1 MVNIWKCLAECNRTL
16 HLSKTRFWKISPAEK
31 KSLAITRWR
40 SSLKVDKKETK
51 TIIEQRWKQMN
62 TSRNKWK
69 IRQYTNNREM
79 CETMFSSQT
88 RQNVHISTPPSPP
101 CPFQRE
107 YNGSLKNRK
116 DGIVFPVLK
125 VIQDVLFVR
134 LFLYVAD
141 SFFFC
146 FRGCFSPNVVI
157 LYSGTGERGSSWETL
172 RGASKEVK
180 NPVCAYRRNQTF
192 RRLASRDERRVSFRV
207 VRRHVRNAYSS
218 EPRFMIRVNL
228 P

>member
-1 MVNIWKCLAECNRTL
+1 MVNIWKCLAECITTL
-16 HLSKTRFWKISPAEK
+16 HLSKTRFRKISPAEK

-88 RQNVHISTPPSPP
+88 RQNVHISTPLPP
-101 CPFQRE
+101 ALFRE
-107 YNGSLKNRK
+107 NTTVVSRTAKMELFFSDSQG
-116 DGIVFPVLK
+116 DPG
-125 VIQDVLFVR
+125 LFVR

-141 SFFFC
+141 SFC

-180 NPVCAYRRNQTF
+180 NPVLCIPTISNF
-192 RRLASRDERRVSFRV
+192 
-207 VRRHVRNAYSS
+207 
-218 EPRFMIRVNL
+218 
-228 P
+228 

>member
-62 TSRNKWK
+62 TSRHKWK

-79 CETMFSSQT
+79 CETIFSSQT
-88 RQNVHISTPPSPP
+88 RQNVHISTPPPPP

-107 YNGSLKNRK
+107 NTTVVSRTAKMELFFSGSQG
-116 DGIVFPVLK
+116 DPG
-125 VIQDVLFVR
+125 LFVR

-141 SFFFC
+141 SFSVSEGVF
-146 FRGCFSPNVVI
+146 
-157 LYSGTGERGSSWETL
+157 L
-172 RGASKEVK
+172 RMS
-180 NPVCAYRRNQTF
+180 
-192 RRLASRDERRVSFRV
+192 
-207 VRRHVRNAYSS
+207 
-218 EPRFMIRVNL
+218 
-228 P
+228 

>member
-1 MVNIWKCLAECNRTL
+1 MVNIWKCLAECNMTL

-79 CETMFSSQT
+79 CETIFSSQT
-88 RQNVHISTPPSPP
+88 RQNVHISTPSPP

-107 YNGSLKNRK
+107 YNGSLKNRE
-116 DGIVFPVLK
+116 DGIVFFPILK
-125 VIQDVLFVR
+125 VIQDCLFVCFFMLQTVFY
-134 LFLYVAD
+134 LFQRV
-141 SFFFC
+141 FFSEC
-146 FRGCFSPNVVI
+146 RNSLFRDRRTRFV
-157 LYSGTGERGSSWETL
+157 L
-172 RGASKEVK
+172 RDV
-180 NPVCAYRRNQTF
+180 
-192 RRLASRDERRVSFRV
+192 ERRFEGS
-207 VRRHVRNAYSS
+207 
-218 EPRFMIRVNL
+218 
-228 P
+228 

>member
-1 MVNIWKCLAECNRTL
+1 MVNIWKCLAECIMTL
-16 HLSKTRFWKISPAEK
+16 HLSKTRFRKISPAEK

-88 RQNVHISTPPSPP
+88 RQNVHISTPSPP

-116 DGIVFPVLK
+116 DGIVFFRFSRWSRIVCS
-125 VIQDVLFVR
+125 FVSLCCR
-134 LFLYVAD
+134 Q
-141 SFFFC
+141 FFFC

-180 NPVCAYRRNQTF
+180 NPVCWISTISNF
-192 RRLASRDERRVSFRV
+192 
-207 VRRHVRNAYSS
+207 
-218 EPRFMIRVNL
+218 
-228 P
+228 

>member
-1 MVNIWKCLAECNRTL
+1 MVNIWKCLAECITTL
-16 HLSKTRFWKISPAEK
+16 HLSKTRFRKISPAEK

-88 RQNVHISTPPSPP
+88 RQNVHISTPSPP

-116 DGIVFPVLK
+116 DGIVFSGSQGDPG
-125 VIQDVLFVR
+125 LFVR

-141 SFFFC
+141 SFFFVSEGV
-146 FRGCFSPNVVI
+146 F
-157 LYSGTGERGSSWETL
+157 L
-172 RGASKEVK
+172 RMS
-180 NPVCAYRRNQTF
+180 
-192 RRLASRDERRVSFRV
+192 
-207 VRRHVRNAYSS
+207 
-218 EPRFMIRVNL
+218 
-228 P
+228 